1 MKKPVIF
8 LLMSFFFC
16 ASLFSQPDR
25 GNGFSLK
32 KDLVYYSQ
40 GSTSLFL
47 DLYIPGGKPM
57 ADTIGVTGHDM
68 GQKPG
73 DNKIQEPP
81 VPVLI
86 WLPLAGIN
94 KFPTPFASF
103 TGNGYAVVSVE
114 HDKDA
119 DVIKTISRVT
129 GFLRSNSQKFDLDA
143 RSIGIIQQV
152 ERGYLAVIWQ
162 DGLKKLELLSDA
174 PVRIGIAAQADTDF
188 SKLLSSG
195 NINVITGFFDRHL
208 RDGNHKE

>member
-1 MKKPVIF
+1 MKKPLIF
-8 LLMSFFFC
+8 LLMSFYVC

-25 GNGFSLK
+25 GKGFSLK
-32 KDLVYYSQ
+32 KDLVYFSQ

-57 ADTIGVTGHDM
+57 TDAIGVTGNDTD
-68 GQKPG
+68 QKL
-73 DNKIQEPP
+73 DDKIQEPP

-129 GFLRSNSQKFDLDA
+129 GFLRGNSQKFDLDA

-174 PVRIGIAAQADTDF
+174 PVRIGIAAQADADF

-195 NINVITGFFDRHL
+195 NIKVITGFLDRHL